1 MKKLFTLVVALIALL
16 AVACENNKPENG
28 GAISI
33 TSSTEVTIGKYATE
47 FEISYKADTEA
58 EVTLTAEW
66 LRVRHHDEGTVTIQV
81 EDNETGGTRMAAVT
95 LAVGSERATVVVNQL
110 GVAEEPTI
118 TLTTGDTIDI
128 KRTGC
133 KVKIEYTI
141 ENSNPV
147 DYVFVKCDAD
157 WIYSMDT
164 QTEGVVELGV
174 ATNTS

>member
-1 MKKLFTLVVALIALL
+1 
-16 AVACENNKPENG
+16 
-28 GAISI
+28 
-33 TSSTEVTIGKYATE
+33 
-47 FEISYKADTEA
+47 
-58 EVTLTAEW
+58 
-66 LRVRHHDEGTVTIQV
+66 
-81 EDNETGGTRMAAVT
+81 MAAVT

-118 TLTTGDTIDI
+118 TLTTGDNIDV

-164 QTEGVVELGV
+164 ETENVVELGV
-174 ATNTS
+174 ATNTTGKSRETLITVGYGTATATTTLSQAGDGEIVFEAPILTGEYLGDAFTPGVGDYWFFFADRGFDSEGKSLPDTTY